1 MSGLQRASPAAT
13 KGSTGSAER
22 SRDAGKPARI
32 AAIVLNYRTPALVL
46 DCVDS
51 LLPQLHDDDR
61 VLVVDNASG
70 DDSAE
75 RIARGLAERGP
86 ARVSLLQSDRNDGFS
101 SGLNLGVRAAHARAY
116 LLLNSD
122 TVLRSGALDAMWA
135 ALQSDPHVGIA
146 SPRLEWPDATPQ
158 QSCFRFHTPLS
169 ELIAGSATGPIRRL
183 LDPWDVPLPVADA
196 PLTPDWTSF
205 ACVLVRSELLRD
217 VGLLDESFFMYYED
231 VDYCRRARRAGWR
244 ILHDPRARVVHLRG
258 QSSPVKALT
267 AARKRR
273 PRYYYA
279 SRAHY
284 FRKHFGRAGALS
296 ANLLWTVG
304 RGIAWL
310 RESFGRKA
318 PHTVERE
325 LLDVW
330 RG

>member
-1 MSGLQRASPAAT
+1 VSDES
-13 KGSTGSAER
+13 
-22 SRDAGKPARI
+22 KPARI
-32 AAIVLNYRTPALVL
+32 AAVVLNYRTPGLVL

-51 LLPQLHDDDR
+51 LLPQLHPDDR

-75 RIARGLAERGP
+75 RIARGLAERGSP
-86 ARVSLLQSDRNDGFS
+86 AVGLLESDRNDGFS
-101 SGLNLGVRAAHARAY
+101 AGLNLGLRALEARAY

-122 TVLRSGALDAMWA
+122 TVLRPGALDALWE
-135 ALQSDPHVGIA
+135 ALRSDPRVGIA
-146 SPRLEWPDATPQ
+146 SPRLEWPDATAQ

-169 ELIAGSATGPIRRL
+169 ELIAGSATGPIRSV
-183 LDPWDVPLPVADA
+183 LDRWDVPLPVAEA
-196 PLTPDWTSF
+196 PLEPDWTSF
-205 ACVLVRSELLRD
+205 AAVLVRSELLRD
-217 VGLLDESFFMYYED
+217 VGLLDEGFFMYYED
-231 VDYCRRARRAGWR
+231 VDYCRRARRSGWR

-267 AARKRR
+267 AAGKRR

-279 SRAHY
+279 SRARY
-284 FRKHFGRAGALS
+284 YRKHFGWQGYLA
-296 ANLLWTVG
+296 ANLLWTFG

-310 RESFGRKA
+310 RAAVGRKV

-330 RG
+330 RS